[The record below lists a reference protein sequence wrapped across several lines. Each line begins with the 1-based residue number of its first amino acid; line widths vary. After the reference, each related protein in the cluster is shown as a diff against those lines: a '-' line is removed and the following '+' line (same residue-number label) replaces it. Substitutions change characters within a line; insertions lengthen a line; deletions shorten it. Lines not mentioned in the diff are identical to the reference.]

1 MLNLEH
7 YNVLVV
13 KLLYFHL
20 FDNMVKGNCE
30 EYEKG
35 MMVSTCI
42 RKKEITVL
50 KSINCLNRCQRT
62 TYRTD
67 QLHQNP
73 FYDTRPKLSIDFA
86 ENTGPNI
93 LKEELIHDI

>member
-42 RKKEITVL
+42 RKKEISP
-50 KSINCLNRCQRT
+50 KK
-62 TYRTD
+62 
-67 QLHQNP
+67 H
-73 FYDTRPKLSIDFA
+73 KLS
-86 ENTGPNI
+86 
-93 LKEELIHDI
+93 